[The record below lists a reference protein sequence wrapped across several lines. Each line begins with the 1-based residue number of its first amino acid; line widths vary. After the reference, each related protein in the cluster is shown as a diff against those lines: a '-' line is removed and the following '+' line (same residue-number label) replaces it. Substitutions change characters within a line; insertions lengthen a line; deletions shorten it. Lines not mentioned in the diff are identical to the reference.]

1 MPTTGVVM
9 TGPTAPTPGRLIT
22 RDQEGRDAIRLAKTG
37 VTTLEK
43 REAGFCFYCAAGYEV
58 SAWGPSPAKPAGHYR
73 MDSGYRR
80 TGGPDP
86 CGRGCPK
93 EVEFATMRGY
103 STHGR
108 GLSLVLS
115 ALPHPG

>member
-1 MPTTGVVM
+1 MTDPTD
-9 TGPTAPTPGRLIT
+9 PIPGRLIT

-37 VTTLEK
+37 VTMLEK
-43 REAGFCFYCAAGYEV
+43 LESGFCFYRAAGHEV
-58 SAWGPSPAKPAGHYR
+58 SAWGPGPAKPAGHYR

-103 STHGR
+103 STR
-108 GLSLVLS
+108 GGGPSLVLS
-115 ALPHPG
+115 ALPHPD